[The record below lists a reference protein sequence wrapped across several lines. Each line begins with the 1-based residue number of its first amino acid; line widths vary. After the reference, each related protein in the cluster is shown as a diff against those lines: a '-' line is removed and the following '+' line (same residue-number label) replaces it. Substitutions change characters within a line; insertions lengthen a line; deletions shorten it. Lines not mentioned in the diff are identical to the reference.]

1 MIGEEA
7 IHIDA
12 FISPS
17 QYYKDLFI
25 SKTGVKGNNI
35 HIVPSGIESPS
46 EDIPSENQHLPSL
59 GYYCRVNYQNGFDK
73 LVDAFIA
80 IKTSDK
86 VPGLTLH
93 VCGGFTGDDQPFI
106 RDQIR
111 KIRNYGFKSSVKIYP
126 EFYGTGKQEF
136 FSSIDVM
143 SVPVRKYDAYG
154 LYILEANSAG
164 IPVVQPAT
172 GAFPE
177 ILKKTGGGIIYSPDT
192 EEELT
197 NMVIKLLNDN
207 SLRKSLGEI
216 GRKNVREE
224 LTLEKMSVG
233 LSEVYN
239 GVLSE

>member
-1 MIGEEA
+1 
-7 IHIDA
+7 
-12 FISPS
+12 
-17 QYYKDLFI
+17 
-25 SKTGVKGNNI
+25 
-35 HIVPSGIESPS
+35 
-46 EDIPSENQHLPSL
+46 
-59 GYYCRVNYQNGFDK
+59 
-73 LVDAFIA
+73 
-80 IKTSDK
+80 
-86 VPGLTLH
+86 
-93 VCGGFTGDDQPFI
+93 
-106 RDQIR
+106 
-111 KIRNYGFKSSVKIYP
+111 VKIYP